1 MQRERWG
8 WDIAEMGQL
17 APSKQ
22 NFKPDAQSNPC
33 QLCHGPKM
41 GLSEDCSLLY
51 AHEKCLWCSFSPGFT
66 WMKIEEDYRK

>member
-1 MQRERWG
+1 MQRERRG

-22 NFKPDAQSNPC
+22 NFKPDAQTPASSVTA
-33 QLCHGPKM
+33 PKWVS
-41 GLSEDCSLLY
+41 LKTALLY